1 MQHATSSTIIP
12 RGTILGVVTFRN
24 FAKREKFPRAE
35 IFHARHL
42 ASSVIF
48 EIVSDNRK
56 TRNFVKKVSRM
67 TEVKRRRGGRG
78 GAGGGGCFIT
88 LEDELRHETG

>member
-1 MQHATSSTIIP
+1 M
-12 RGTILGVVTFRN
+12 RGTILGVVTFGN
-24 FAKREKFPRAE
+24 FAKHEKFPRAE

-67 TEVKRRRGGRG
+67 TEVKRRWWGWGR
-78 GAGGGGCFIT
+78 GGGCFIT
-88 LEDELRHETG
+88 LEDELRRETG